1 MLFQSI
7 IHSKLTYLHRVLVP
21 TPVQIEEID
30 KLTRSALWT
39 KSFKGHEYG
48 RTKISK
54 KKLEAPLVAGG
65 LGIPPASSLVFRS
78 QINSALANWKY
89 FIFNPS
95 ATWNKLHNLDHR
107 GTKLIHTGSK
117 KLPRNSAFLKK
128 LGPVSDATIETLG
141 EVLDFRESLPERWNR
156 IPLIGSKYENIFNSI
171 THSDL
176 TRINFQVPRE

>member
-1 MLFQSI
+1 MLKQSIASFKSLGYSNLLHRKMLFQSI

-95 ATWNKLHNLDHR
+95 STWNKLHNLDHM
-107 GTKLIHTGSK
+107 GTEFIHTGSK
-117 KLPRNSAFLKK
+117 KLPHNTAFLKK
-128 LGPVSDATIETLG
+128 TGASIWFYHWNPG
-141 EVLDFRESLPERWNR
+141 WGFR
-156 IPLIGSKYENIFNSI
+156 I
-171 THSDL
+171 
-176 TRINFQVPRE
+176 

>member
-89 FIFNPS
+89 FVFNPS

-128 LGPVSDATIETLG
+128 TWAGIWCDHRNPGWGSRFQGVPTWKMEQNFAH
-141 EVLDFRESLPERWNR
+141 R
-156 IPLIGSKYENIFNSI
+156 I
-171 THSDL
+171 
-176 TRINFQVPRE
+176 QVWKHI